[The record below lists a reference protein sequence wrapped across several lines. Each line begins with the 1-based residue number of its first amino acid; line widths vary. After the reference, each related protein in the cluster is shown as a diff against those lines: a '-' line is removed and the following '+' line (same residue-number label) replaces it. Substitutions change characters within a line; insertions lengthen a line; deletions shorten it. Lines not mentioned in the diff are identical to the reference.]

1 MLPELLN
8 GLINVFHPMTF
19 LLMVFGTIVGVVIGA
34 LPGLSGSTG
43 IILLLP
49 LVYQL
54 DAATA
59 IVMLCGLFCGSM
71 YGGSIAAVLLNT
83 PGTPSAA
90 ATMLDGYP
98 LCQQGLAGKALGV
111 SATSS
116 FLGGLISSIC
126 LILIAP
132 QLAKIALSFHAADYF
147 ALSLFGL
154 TIMASTDKNIV
165 KGLISGVFG
174 LLISTVG
181 IDAVAGLDR
190 FTFGIPRLYLG
201 LDLAVCLIGLFALV
215 EILAKWDGVNLG
227 AYAILLTGEKGNLSQ
242 LNTNATALEPL
253 SEYSSES
260 SPELVDLSPA
270 SLPTMSR
277 RSSRST
283 LRSSAMVRWR
293 ELRLLRHRTTERQA
307 ALSSRCSRSAF
318 RGMS

>member
-126 LILIAP
+126 LIL
-132 QLAKIALSFHAADYF
+132 
-147 ALSLFGL
+147 SLV
-154 TIMASTDKNIV
+154 T
-165 KGLISGVFG
+165 
-174 LLISTVG
+174 
-181 IDAVAGLDR
+181 
-190 FTFGIPRLYLG
+190 
-201 LDLAVCLIGLFALV
+201 
-215 EILAKWDGVNLG
+215 
-227 AYAILLTGEKGNLSQ
+227 
-242 LNTNATALEPL
+242 LN
-253 SEYSSES
+253 
-260 SPELVDLSPA
+260 
-270 SLPTMSR
+270 SLPT
-277 RSSRST
+277 SSS
-283 LRSSAMVRWR
+283 V
-293 ELRLLRHRTTERQA
+293 
-307 ALSSRCSRSAF
+307 
-318 RGMS
+318 